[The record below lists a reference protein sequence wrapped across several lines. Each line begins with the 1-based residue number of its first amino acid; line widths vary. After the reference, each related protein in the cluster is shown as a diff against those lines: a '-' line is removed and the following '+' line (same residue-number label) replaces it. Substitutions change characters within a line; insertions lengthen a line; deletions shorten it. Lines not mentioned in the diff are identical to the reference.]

1 MVYIGYLEDTFLL
14 QFIPGLTETLVSIFK
29 VFLVRI
35 FPNSDWIRRESSL
48 SIISP
53 NAAKY
58 GPEKLQIHTY
68 FHAVKWKKPL
78 YSYDTVF

>member
-35 FPNSDWIRRESSL
+35 FPNSD
-48 SIISP
+48 
-53 NAAKY
+53 
-58 GPEKLQIHTY
+58 
-68 FHAVKWKKPL
+68 
-78 YSYDTVF
+78 